1 MAPPTDGR
9 ILVVEDDEVFG
20 ALVCRHLEARGYAV
34 DLVGTTREATELL
47 DAGRRPWLV
56 LLDINL
62 PDESGWSLI
71 RAQAYRAAGTP
82 PVIVVSATRVSPARL
97 RDYGVAGYLPKPF
110 AMETLLDILDRRSRS
125 APGPAFATAID
136 GSPIAPTD

>member
-1 MAPPTDGR
+1 MARPTDRR

-34 DLVGTTREATELL
+34 DLVGTSRGATDLL
-47 DAGRRPWLV
+47 EDGRRPWLV

-62 PDESGWSLI
+62 PDESGWSFI
-71 RAQAYRAAGTP
+71 RAPAYAAAGSP

-97 RDYGVAGYLPKPF
+97 RDYAVAGYLPKPF
-110 AMETLLDILDRRSRS
+110 AMETLLEILDRRSAGDSR
-125 APGPAFATAID
+125 AAHATTIEA
-136 GSPIAPTD
+136 SSFPTE